1 MAAISGLGSLTLTTP
16 VLAGGVNN
24 ASITTT
30 TARPYSLATM
40 DVDTALTYD
49 ALNKKLQ
56 LESVLDSVFVD
67 LGTDV
72 AFEGVNKKV
81 MVPDACIMKLT
92 GEAGATSQILTLE
105 NPLAGPG
112 RGGDSEDQRGFER
125 NVTLEYMQVYYNEYS
140 QGVMGEKWG
149 KNFNQLDV
157 FKYYAN
163 EQPRLSRWFAED
175 LDRQYHEALLEK
187 YSWVLA
193 DKNPTSGTCVQML
206 NPNWFIA
213 NLDPA
218 SQPSYASGASGSG
231 SGAGSYL
238 LSVSTALQAADTGTN
253 GVNANIDL
261 DYLIYLDSYA
271 RTNKRIK
278 PVTIGGKQSYVVLLP
293 SAQYYKLLRIT
304 NGQLGSLWQSVASLS
319 SEEQRFPGIVG
330 RVMSLVIVE
339 DTRYPTIEFTD
350 GYATGANTI
359 EYVLPGNS
367 DSRNKAVY
375 DSSSNAAW
383 DIGFLLG
390 AGAIVDW
397 TAKPL
402 HFEME
407 EDEYG
412 KRYGKAA
419 FTERGIQ
426 LGCTYDLDT
435 KSMATKN
442 FGSIALAFT
451 AASLSVVA

>member
-1 MAAISGLGSLTLTTP
+1 
-16 VLAGGVNN
+16 
-24 ASITTT
+24 
-30 TARPYSLATM
+30 M
-40 DVDTALTYD
+40 DVDANLTYD

-72 AFEGVNKKV
+72 AFDGVNKKV

-92 GEAGATSQILTLE
+92 GEAGANSQILTLE

-112 RGGDSEDQRGFER
+112 RGGNAEDQRGYER
-125 NVTLEYMQVYYNEYS
+125 MSTIEYMQVYYNEYS

-157 FKYYAN
+157 FKYYAG

-193 DKNPTSGTCVQML
+193 DKSPTSGTCTQTL

-218 SQPSYASGASGSG
+218 SQPTYSSGVSGSG
-231 SGAGSYL
+231 FNAT
-238 LSVSTALQAADTGTN
+238 VNTAFQAADTGTN

-261 DYLIYLDSYA
+261 DYLIYLDSFA
-271 RTNKRIK
+271 RTNKKIK

-293 SAQYYKLLRIT
+293 SAQYYKLLRVT
-304 NGQLGSLWQSVASLS
+304 NGQLGSIWQQVSSLT
-319 SEEQRFPGIVG
+319 SEEQKFPGILG
-330 RVMSLVIVE
+330 RVMSLVLVE
-339 DTRYPTIEFTD
+339 DTRYPTLECTA
-350 GYATGANTI
+350 GYNDNLQTI
-359 EYVLPGNS
+359 EYVLPGNI

-375 DSSSNAAW
+375 AADSNAAW

-426 LGCTYDLDT
+426 LGCTYDIDT
-435 KSMATKN
+435 VGNATKN

-451 AASLSVVA
+451 AASLAATA